1 MELGKKIFDIPMAL
15 EPEYLASPFL
25 DRLSGMTYL
34 SYFMK
39 ESQIPQ
45 LKIKNFTVLTIYT
58 TANNIFILYFD
69 WIFRQSNWNDKI
81 AVCSLVHSFGAPLL
95 GFNKLSRERGAL
107 EPGHPRRRADG
118 SGTRPT
124 DPNVEHLRHGPRR
137 LRPVGYSSPQA
148 VREAQNHSGRKD
160 GPFPQS
166 GKLLHIKKE

>member
-58 TANNIFILYFD
+58 TANNIFIL
-69 WIFRQSNWNDKI
+69 
-81 AVCSLVHSFGAPLL
+81 
-95 GFNKLSRERGAL
+95 
-107 EPGHPRRRADG
+107 
-118 SGTRPT
+118 
-124 DPNVEHLRHGPRR
+124 
-137 LRPVGYSSPQA
+137 
-148 VREAQNHSGRKD
+148 
-160 GPFPQS
+160 
-166 GKLLHIKKE
+166 

>member
-1 MELGKKIFDIPMAL
+1 MAL

-107 EPGHPRRRADG
+107 EPGTGHPRRRAAG